1 MRVGRLPLVG
11 HALAFHADSTGF
23 LLRIAREQGD
33 VARFRLGRTDAFLLS
48 HPDSVRSVL
57 VDRAADFGKG
67 RLMQRAR
74 RLLGDGLLTSEGAA
88 HRRQRRL
95 VQPVFARERRQAYGW
110 LVPELATGH
119 TASWRSGGRI
129 RLDAEMDALAM
140 KVVARALLGADIE
153 HEVSALGSALHRLAR
168 WAPLL
173 AAPGGKALE
182 RARLPIVG
190 RLGEAIKTI
199 ETAIDRQI
207 AQGGDE
213 APLLEALLHSAV
225 ELPMSKQLVRDEV
238 MTIFL
243 AGHDTTAAALTWTW
257 LLLGSHPQAESRL
270 HGEISSVLGGRK
282 PRMENLEKLPYAGM
296 VVKETLRLYPP
307 ISRIGRRP
315 LEDVT
320 LGSVR
325 LPRNAAVF
333 LSPFVTQRDPRWF
346 ANPEDF
352 QPERWAEP
360 APDRPRFA
368 WFPFGA
374 GPRSCVGEHLALE
387 MLTLALVTIAQR
399 WRLVPTAGLPGRRSL
414 LTLKPRGA
422 VWMMAE
428 AR

>member
-1 MRVGRLPLVG
+1 MRLGRLPLVG
-11 HALAFHADSTGF
+11 HALEFHADSTGF
-23 LLRIAREQGD
+23 LLRIAGEQGD

-48 HPDSVRSVL
+48 HPDEVRSVL

-95 VQPVFARERRQAYGW
+95 VQPVFARERLHAYGA
-110 LVPELATGH
+110 LVPELASRH
-119 TASWRSGGRI
+119 AASWRHGGRI
-129 RLDAEMDALAM
+129 RIDAEMDALAM

-153 HEVSALGSALHRLAR
+153 HEAPALGSALRRLAR

-173 AAPGGKALE
+173 AAPGGRALE
-182 RARLPIVG
+182 RARLPGVG
-190 RLGEAIKTI
+190 RLREAIETI
-199 ETAIDRQI
+199 ETAIGRQI
-207 AQGGDE
+207 AQGGDQ
-213 APLLEALLHSAV
+213 APLLEALLHSAA
-225 ELPMSKQLVRDEV
+225 ELPKSTRLVRDEV

-243 AGHDTTAAALTWTW
+243 AGHDTTAAALMWIW
-257 LLLGSHPQAESRL
+257 LLLGSHPGAESRL

-282 PRMENLEKLPYAGM
+282 SRVEDLEKLPYSGM

-320 LGSVR
+320 LGSLR
-325 LPRNAAVF
+325 LPRDAAVF

-346 ANPEDF
+346 ANPEHF
-352 QPERWAEP
+352 RPERWAEP
-360 APDRPRFA
+360 ALDRPRFA

-374 GPRSCVGEHLALE
+374 GPRSCVGEHFALGV
-387 MLTLALVTIAQR
+387 LTLALVTVAQQ
-399 WRLVPTAGLPGRRSL
+399 WRLVPTAGLPRRRSL

-422 VWMMAE
+422 VWMTTE